1 MVAGP
6 LAQNSQ
12 WAWLKFT
19 SRQSYCLGELLEPI
33 EKSNFMFSWALA
45 NTLLGHR

>member
-12 WAWLKFT
+12 WTWLKFT
-19 SRQSYCLGELLEPI
+19 SRQSFCLGGLLEPI
-33 EKSNFMFSWALA
+33 EKYNAMFSWALA
-45 NTLLGHR
+45 NTLLLA